1 MTQVQSPE
9 FPGVFCFPWQEG
21 SSSSTVVTT
30 KVPDVP
36 EATLKIYQDAH
47 FYCGCP
53 AFVLRKM
60 CPLSPIPKKVTQR
73 LWEPG
78 RDLLWIQGC
87 QNMRDGY
94 KKIEILATFP
104 LIFAR
109 QTRDSGDVFDFSQW
123 TAEKGWSQSHLS
135 FTSHEC
141 QLAVE
146 VSSYRFY
153 KVDCEWKVFS
163 FKCKRIG
170 QCKAGMSQSCNCW
183 EPVAMNVCSLQAG
196 QYLLVKDIMCHG
208 YPHLG
213 LNFDYPRCLNF

>member
-1 MTQVQSPE
+1 MFSDA
-9 FPGVFCFPWQEG
+9 G
-21 SSSSTVVTT
+21 SESRVSWGILFSLTGRLILIDGGDYKGTWR
-30 KVPDVP
+30 
-36 EATLKIYQDAH
+36 ARSH
-47 FYCGCP
+47 FEDLSGCP
-53 AFVLRKM
+53 FLLRLP
-60 CPLSPIPKKVTQR
+60 CLCVAQNVSPFPRSQKITQR

-78 RDLLWIQGC
+78 RDLLRIRGY

-109 QTRDSGDVFDFSQW
+109 RTRDSGDVFDFSQW

-213 LNFDYPRCLNF
+213 LNFDYSKVF